1 MINSP
6 THALVRRIPRSY
18 PAYYTKKNIQI
29 SIGIAERQHEEYVQ
43 VLQSAK
49 LKISYIPPDETKPD
63 CVFIEDTAFIW
74 QNHALITHMC
84 PEREGEQKAVEEA
97 LRHTHTITHIPSVAR
112 LEGGDILHTE
122 NTTYVGISSRTN
134 NLGAECLK
142 NFLKKFNRPVVKVP
156 VEKCLHLKS
165 GATYIGDDTLVAV
178 PDWFDMNLFDA
189 QNIIYTQPG
198 EERAANCMRI
208 PNHLLVQEQ
217 YPETADLLDHFAK
230 ENGLQLSLL
239 ETTEFAKADGSLTC
253 LSLLW

>member
-1 MINSP
+1 MVNSP
-6 THALVRRIPRSY
+6 THALIRRIPRSY
-18 PAYYTKKNIQI
+18 PDYYAKKNVKI
-29 SIGIAERQHEEYVQ
+29 SYGIADRQHERYAQ

-49 LKISYIPPDETKPD
+49 LKISYLPADEAKPD

-74 QNHALITHMC
+74 QNHALITRMC
-84 PEREGEQKAVEEA
+84 PEREGEQKEVEES
-97 LRHTHTITHIPSVAR
+97 LRRTHTITHIPSVAR

-122 NTTYVGISSRTN
+122 NTTYVGVSSRTN

-142 NFLKKFNRPVVKVP
+142 NFLKKFDRPVVKVP

-165 GATYIGDDTLVAV
+165 GVTYIGDNTLVTV
-178 PDWFDMNLFDA
+178 PDWFDMNLFDVE
-189 QNIIYTQPG
+189 NVIYTQKG

-217 YPETADLLDHFAK
+217 YPETADLLSHFASEK
-230 ENGLQLSLL
+230 GLQLHLL